1 MWTCDINQV
10 SKDNNDANDS
20 SNEGP
25 FYESLVYDYEE
36 NFQLQRLKPEHKPL
50 KETFKSHLKRI
61 YACLTSSL
69 CDSLLITHNYL
80 GYIKKVND
88 CLKDGGCDETTIRD
102 FQRSASNVINH
113 ILENY
118 DSYEVLLGASLD
130 PDAMSVNF
138 ASLFLPA
145 LTE

>member
-1 MWTCDINQV
+1 MWTCDINQI
-10 SKDNNDANDS
+10 SKDNDDANDS

-25 FYESLVYDYEE
+25 FYKSPVYDYEE
-36 NFQLQRLKPEHKPL
+36 NFQLQRLKPEHKPS
-50 KETFKSHLKRI
+50 KETFKSHLKCI

-80 GYIKKVND
+80 GYIRKVKD
-88 CLKDGGCDETTIRD
+88 SLKDGGCDITTLQD
-102 FQRSASNVINH
+102 FLGSASNVMNH

-118 DSYEVLLGASLD
+118 DSYEVLQGATLW
-130 PDAMSVNF
+130 PDAMSVKF
-138 ASLFLPA
+138 VSLFLPA